1 MDTQKNL
8 YFDHGQYIFGYDLYS
23 TKQLDPANFIPVDD
37 YSYQRLCD
45 AAEPGIL
52 FVKRDGKQGVLTFHS
67 GEIGA
72 CGHLIHSSNIFPFI
86 YDKMLLNGHD
96 YGNSIGY
103 VAVRINHNWGI
114 LRLEDHCL
122 DKKKRARR
130 PCMMIIPCM
139 YPTKEAAIAK
149 IKPSP
154 DYHPEYGWRD
164 PFKVQVR

>member
-1 MDTQKNL
+1 M
-8 YFDHGQYIFGYDLYS
+8 
-23 TKQLDPANFIPVDD
+23 
-37 YSYQRLCD
+37 
-45 AAEPGIL
+45 
-52 FVKRDGKQGVLTFHS
+52 
-67 GEIGA
+67 IGA

-86 YDKMLLNGHD
+86 YDEMLLNGYD
-96 YGNSIGY
+96 YGDCIGY

-149 IKPSP
+149 IKSGP
-154 DYHPEYGWRD
+154 DYHPNYGWRD
-164 PFKVQVR
+164 PFVD

>member
-8 YFDHGQYIFGYDLYS
+8 YFDHGQYIFGYDGFS
-23 TKQLDPANFIPVDD
+23 TKKLDPANFIPVDD

-67 GEIGA
+67 ADHGA
-72 CGHLIHSSNIFPFI
+72 CTHLIHSSNIFPLI
-86 YDKMLLNGHD
+86 YDEMLLNGYD
-96 YGNSIGY
+96 YGDCIGY

-149 IKPSP
+149 IKSGP
-154 DYHPEYGWRD
+154 DYHPNYGWRD
-164 PFKVQVR
+164 PFVDQVR